1 MYAQRWGIGTGYSI
15 HNKIRPQTTS
25 CDPTARLFCFL
36 YELVCNVWVLIN
48 TLLLVENVH
57 RPMRVM
63 TFGRLWNFIYF
74 EICVEGDRHT
84 LLMSSHWHIPDY

>member
-1 MYAQRWGIGTGYSI
+1 MYAQRWGIETGYSI

-36 YELVCNVWVLIN
+36 YGLVCNVWVLIN

-57 RPMRVM
+57 RPMRAL
-63 TFGRLWNFIYF
+63 TFGRFMEFHLFRNMRR
-74 EICVEGDRHT
+74 GRP
-84 LLMSSHWHIPDY
+84 PDIINE